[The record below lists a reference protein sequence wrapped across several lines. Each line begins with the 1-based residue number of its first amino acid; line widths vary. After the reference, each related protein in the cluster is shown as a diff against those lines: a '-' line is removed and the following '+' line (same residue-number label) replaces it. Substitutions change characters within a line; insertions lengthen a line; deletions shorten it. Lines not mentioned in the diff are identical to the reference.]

1 MADIPKQKV
10 SKRRK
15 KAVVK
20 ELELLTHPKSTE
32 EDKIRKLNKKIDDEV
47 SERISTVRRMKR
59 HPPKTV
65 KIENQDKDISND
77 RS

>member
-1 MADIPKQKV
+1 MDDIPKQKV

-47 SERISTVRRMKR
+47 SERISTV
-59 HPPKTV
+59 
-65 KIENQDKDISND
+65 
-77 RS
+77 